1 MVVCMI
7 TLLNLRWG
15 FGAPVLGLRN
25 SKLQGALNPKVQQAV
40 ARVRDLTLYPIL
52 SICLFYPVYPIYL
65 LYSVLFYSIYNWGS
79 KSKKHPMRIDA
90 SCARFILRD
99 TGPVSQRPKEPG
111 CEKKP
116 LQESHAHDKNEGFP
130 P

>member
-1 MVVCMI
+1 MI

-25 SKLQGALNPKVQQAV
+25 SKLQGAVNPKVQQAV

-65 LYSVLFYSIYNWGS
+65 LYS
-79 KSKKHPMRIDA
+79 
-90 SCARFILRD
+90 IL
-99 TGPVSQRPKEPG
+99 
-111 CEKKP
+111 
-116 LQESHAHDKNEGFP
+116 LYL
-130 P
+130 